1 VREKEEEVVLVDM
14 MTNVGIY
21 EFNAKDLIGHGAF
34 AVVYKGRLKS
44 APSNVVA
51 IKAITKKNLAKSQNL
66 LGKEIKILKELTE
79 LHHDNVVALLDC
91 KETPHH
97 VYLVMEYCN
106 GGDLADYLN
115 AKGTLSEDTIRR
127 FLRQLAGAM
136 VAMNSKGIVHRD
148 LKPQNIL
155 LAHDGK
161 TRNPHPADI
170 RLKIADFGF
179 ARFLQDGV
187 MAATLC
193 GSPMYM
199 APEVIMSLQYDAK
212 ADLWSLGTIVFQC
225 LTGKAPFQAQTPQA
239 LKQFYERNA
248 RLAPRVPSGTSPE
261 FTHLLHHL
269 LKRDAK
275 DRISFEDFISHPFLA
290 PPTPP
295 VQQKEGVKALAKAV
309 PERARVEGGR
319 EEGCLPPSPAVTQG
333 VIPSTPPKQDDER
346 KREDEA
352 RMETSDCQQQ
362 PKKQSPSSSPEAA
375 EAGFVMVPPSLA
387 GDSSKHK
394 TNQGLG
400 VSPLTARRIGA
411 RPGSLPGVSR
421 AHSTEPI
428 PVPTQRAAYAAIQ
441 NSLVASRSQQQQ
453 QQEERQSVSA
463 MSGVSSAS
471 SSHSTLGP
479 LPEEEAV
486 GGDSLHHRVAH
497 GSPALLRRR
506 TSSLSSPASSPRSPN
521 KQFPPTSKSRR
532 VSAPPSAGPHPVPTP
547 CSPAPDV
554 VSMSPP
560 NIQFSMGT
568 PPLPHRRRTSS
579 GSSSN
584 SGHCG
589 TSPPPHLA
597 SWTVSPKSSPLRH
610 SRSSGRFSPSHPA
623 TFQRTTSMPS
633 TGVCRELEMDNVS
646 RENMQRDNMVV
657 ASRENNNPL
666 AVVPTSQM
674 GRQSVVLNYPQN
686 SGTAGIQGFFPRPD
700 GRRSSTSNL
709 DKENQ
714 YPGLAPPPEL
724 SEETLLAPEHNEVL
738 AKLRF
743 ISMLVDTIIS
753 VARTKAAPLSGLTE
767 SARPGGGEGQDG
779 PLQRRLQQLLLYMR
793 SLQLLSQTLE
803 FARSELKSKRLKPST
818 SVKNTLATMNERFRH
833 CLSMSK
839 MLNAE
844 NILVES
850 GIEPTDTTVTADKL
864 LYQYAIEQCQ
874 SAALDELFNNP
885 AECVQRYQAAHVIL
899 HALQFQTG
907 SQEDKSTL
915 SKYKEAVEKRLHIL
929 EEQGYVYAYETISN

>member
-1 VREKEEEVVLVDM
+1 MVDIIPSSQLV
-14 MTNVGIY
+14 
-21 EFNAKDLIGHGAF
+21 IGHGAF
-34 AVVYKGRLKS
+34 SIVYRAKLKS

-290 PPTPP
+290 PPETSLP
-295 VQQKEGVKALAKAV
+295 QKEAPVKTAAAKAV
-309 PERARVEGGR
+309 PERARIEGGR

-333 VIPSTPPKQDDER
+333 VIPHSPPKQHEYER
-346 KREDEA
+346 KRDEEA
-352 RMETSDCQQQ
+352 TRMETSDLQQQQQQQQQ
-362 PKKQSPSSSPEAA
+362 PGQQGAGGVKKQNSPSSSPEVA

-394 TNQGLG
+394 TNQ
-400 VSPLTARRIGA
+400 
-411 RPGSLPGVSR
+411 
-421 AHSTEPI
+421 
-428 PVPTQRAAYAAIQ
+428 
-441 NSLVASRSQQQQ
+441 VA
-453 QQEERQSVSA
+453 
-463 MSGVSSAS
+463 
-471 SSHSTLGP
+471 
-479 LPEEEAV
+479 
-486 GGDSLHHRVAH
+486 
-497 GSPALLRRR
+497 
-506 TSSLSSPASSPRSPN
+506 
-521 KQFPPTSKSRR
+521 K
-532 VSAPPSAGPHPVPTP
+532 
-547 CSPAPDV
+547 
-554 VSMSPP
+554 
-560 NIQFSMGT
+560 
-568 PPLPHRRRTSS
+568 
-579 GSSSN
+579 
-584 SGHCG
+584 
-589 TSPPPHLA
+589 
-597 SWTVSPKSSPLRH
+597 
-610 SRSSGRFSPSHPA
+610 
-623 TFQRTTSMPS
+623 
-633 TGVCRELEMDNVS
+633 
-646 RENMQRDNMVV
+646 
-657 ASRENNNPL
+657 
-666 AVVPTSQM
+666 
-674 GRQSVVLNYPQN
+674 
-686 SGTAGIQGFFPRPD
+686 
-700 GRRSSTSNL
+700 
-709 DKENQ
+709 
-714 YPGLAPPPEL
+714 
-724 SEETLLAPEHNEVL
+724 
-738 AKLRF
+738 
-743 ISMLVDTIIS
+743 
-753 VARTKAAPLSGLTE
+753 
-767 SARPGGGEGQDG
+767 
-779 PLQRRLQQLLLYMR
+779 
-793 SLQLLSQTLE
+793 
-803 FARSELKSKRLKPST
+803 
-818 SVKNTLATMNERFRH
+818 MN
-833 CLSMSK
+833 
-839 MLNAE
+839 
-844 NILVES
+844 
-850 GIEPTDTTVTADKL
+850 
-864 LYQYAIEQCQ
+864 
-874 SAALDELFNNP
+874 
-885 AECVQRYQAAHVIL
+885 
-899 HALQFQTG
+899 
-907 SQEDKSTL
+907 
-915 SKYKEAVEKRLHIL
+915 
-929 EEQGYVYAYETISN
+929 

>member
-1 VREKEEEVVLVDM
+1 MVDILPSSQLV
-14 MTNVGIY
+14 
-21 EFNAKDLIGHGAF
+21 IGHGAF
-34 AVVYKGRLKS
+34 SIVYRAKLKS
-44 APSNVVA
+44 APTDVVA

-155 LAHDGK
+155 LAHDGQ
-161 TRNPHPADI
+161 TRNPNPADI

-248 RLAPRVPSGTSPE
+248 KLAPRVPSGTSPE
-261 FTHLLHHL
+261 FTHLLHNL

-275 DRISFEDFISHPFLA
+275 DRISFDDFIQHPFLA
-290 PPTPP
+290 PPPP
-295 VQQKEGVKALAKAV
+295 PQRPTEQSKPGVARAV
-309 PERARVEGGR
+309 PERPQPETGGR

-333 VIPSTPPKQDDER
+333 VITCTPPK
-346 KREDEA
+346 REEETA
-352 RMETSDCQQQ
+352 YRMETSDTH
-362 PKKQSPSSSPEAA
+362 PSKKQSPSSSPEGT

-394 TNQGLG
+394 NTQGLG
-400 VSPLTARRIGA
+400 VSPLTARRIGS
-411 RPGSLPGVSR
+411 RPGSLPVINK
-421 AHSTEPI
+421 AHNTEPI

-441 NSLVASRSQQQQ
+441 NSLSNSRTLAS
-453 QQEERQSVSA
+453 EPDRQSVSA

-479 LPEEEAV
+479 LPEEEV
-486 GGDSLHHRVAH
+486 ETGDTVPRQPRPDP
-497 GSPALLRRR
+497 SPALYRRR
-506 TSSLSSPASSPRSPN
+506 TSSLSSPVSSPRSPG

-532 VSAPPSAGPHPVPTP
+532 VSAPPTSNPQVPRTP
-547 CSPAPDV
+547 DI

-560 NIQFSMGT
+560 NIQFSLGT
-568 PPLPHRRRTSS
+568 PPVPHRRRTSS

-584 SGHCG
+584 SGQCG
-589 TSPPPHLA
+589 TSPPPHLS

-610 SRSSGRFSPSHPA
+610 RSSGRFSPSSVPTSLPSILA
-623 TFQRTTSMPS
+623 RTTSAP
-633 TGVCRELEMDNVS
+633 VCRELEHTDNTGP
-646 RENMQRDNMVV
+646 RD
-657 ASRENNNPL
+657 NNNPM
-666 AVVPTSQM
+666 AVVPAGAQAAS
-674 GRQSVVLNYPQN
+674 RHSVVLNYQQSAGTNPQ
-686 SGTAGIQGFFPRPD
+686 GIQAFFPRQD
-700 GRRSSTSNL
+700 SRRNSGCF

-714 YPGLAPPPEL
+714 YPGMVTPQNQYPGIVPPPEL

-743 ISMLVDTIIS
+743 ISMLVDTIIG
-753 VARTKAAPLSGLTE
+753 VARSKAAPLSGLTE
-767 SARPGGGEGQDG
+767 SSRPGGGEGHEG

-793 SLQLLSQTLE
+793 ALQLLSQTLE
-803 FARSELKSKRLKPST
+803 YARNELKAKRLKPST
-818 SVKNTLATMNERFRH
+818 TVKNTLATMNERFRH

-844 NILVES
+844 NILLES
-850 GIEPTDTTVTADKL
+850 GIDPTDTSFTADKL

-885 AECVQRYQAAHVIL
+885 GECVQRYQAAHVIL
-899 HALQFQTG
+899 HALQFQTA

-929 EEQGYVYAYETISN
+929 EDQGYVYAYETISN

>member
-1 VREKEEEVVLVDM
+1 M
-14 MTNVGIY
+14 AQTSVGIY
-21 EFNAKDLIGHGAF
+21 EYNAKDLIGHGAF

-239 LKQFYERNA
+239 LKQFYEKNA
-248 RLAPRVPSGTSPE
+248 KLAPRIPSGTSPE
-261 FTHLLHHL
+261 FSHLLHNL

-275 DRISFEDFISHPFLA
+275 DRLDFEAFFSHPFLV
-290 PPTPP
+290 PPQPKSKP
-295 VQQKEGVKALAKAV
+295 ADEPKPEPAKAVSV
-309 PERARVEGGR
+309 PERATSDTATHASPGSGM
-319 EEGCLPPSPAVTQG
+319 LPPSPAITHG
-333 VIPSTPPKQDDER
+333 IMPSTSPNPQQTSTTK
-346 KREDEA
+346 
-352 RMETSDCQQQ
+352 METSDCQPQ
-362 PKKQSPSSSPEAA
+362 KRQSPGSSPETDQ
-375 EAGFVMVPPSLA
+375 ETDFVMVPNSLA
-387 GDSSKHK
+387 GDSSKNK
-394 TNQGLG
+394 NTG

-411 RPGSLPGVSR
+411 RPGSLPVINK
-421 AHSTEPI
+421 AHNTEPI

-441 NSLVASRSQQQQ
+441 NSLINSRGGN
-453 QQEERQSVSA
+453 EDRNSVSA

-471 SSHSTLGP
+471 GGSTLGP
-479 LPEEEAV
+479 LPEDEAV
-486 GGDSLHHRVAH
+486 PSGRGCSAP
-497 GSPALLRRR
+497 SPALLRRPR
-506 TSSLSSPASSPRSPN
+506 STSMSSPVSSPRSPS
-521 KQFPPTSKSRR
+521 KQFPSSKSRR
-532 VSAPPSAGPHPVPTP
+532 VSAPPSS
-547 CSPAPDV
+547 SPAPDII
-554 VSMSPP
+554 SMSPP
-560 NIQFSMGT
+560 NVQFSMGT
-568 PPLPHRRRTSS
+568 PPVPHRRRTSS
-579 GSSSN
+579 CSSS
-584 SGHCG
+584 SSACG
-589 TSPPPHLA
+589 NSPPNTGWTVSPPNHP

-610 SRSSGRFSPSHPA
+610 SRSGRFTPPCAPSLPPILGSPNRPVSEW
-623 TFQRTTSMPS
+623 
-633 TGVCRELEMDNVS
+633 VDNS
-646 RENMQRDNMVV
+646 ARD
-657 ASRENNNPL
+657 NNNPSGL
-666 AVVPTSQM
+666 ESPARLRRASTELQVVPAANT
-674 GRQSVVLNYPQN
+674 RNTVVLNYTPSAPAGFFSQN
-686 SGTAGIQGFFPRPD
+686 SFPGIS
-700 GRRSSTSNL
+700 RRSSGCF

-714 YPGLAPPPEL
+714 YPGCPMPPPEL

-743 ISMLVDTIIS
+743 ISMLVDTIIG

-767 SARPGGGEGQDG
+767 SSRLPAGQENSDG

-793 SLQLLSQTLE
+793 CLQLLSQTLE

-818 SVKNTLATMNERFRH
+818 SVKNTLATLNERFRH

-844 NILVES
+844 NILAES
-850 GIEPTDTTVTADKL
+850 GIDPNDTSFTADRI
-864 LYQYAIEQCQ
+864 LYHYAIEQCQ

-885 AECVQRYQAAHVIL
+885 GECVQRYQAAHVIL

-915 SKYKEAVEKRLHIL
+915 SKYKDAVEKRLHIL

>member
-1 VREKEEEVVLVDM
+1 M

-21 EFNAKDLIGHGAF
+21 EFNPKDLIGHGAF

-275 DRISFEDFISHPFLA
+275 DRITFEDFISHPFL
-290 PPTPP
+290 TPP
-295 VQQKEGVKALAKAV
+295 APVQPPATARPV
-309 PERARVEGGR
+309 PERVRTETAR

-333 VIPSTPPKQDDER
+333 IIPNTPPKRDEQEGR
-346 KREDEA
+346 KREEEKRRREEA
-352 RMETSDCQQQ
+352 YRMETSDTQ
-362 PKKQSPSSSPEAA
+362 PAKKQSPSSSPEAA

-387 GDSSKHK
+387 GDSSNKHRG
-394 TNQGLG
+394 TQGLG

-441 NSLVASRSQQQQ
+441 NSLVNSRT
-453 QQEERQSVSA
+453 QQEQERQSVSA
-463 MSGVSSAS
+463 MSGISSAS

-479 LPEEEAV
+479 LPEEDTVEDATQPTSRP
-486 GGDSLHHRVAH
+486 SL
-497 GSPALLRRR
+497 SPALLRRR
-506 TSSLSSPASSPRSPN
+506 TSSLSSPASSPRSPS

-532 VSAPPSAGPHPVPTP
+532 VSAPPSSNPHPVP
-547 CSPAPDV
+547 CSPPPDV
-554 VSMSPP
+554 VSMTPP

-568 PPLPHRRRTSS
+568 PPISHRRRTSS

-589 TSPPPHLA
+589 TSPPPHLS

-610 SRSSGRFSPSHPA
+610 SRSSGRFSPSHPLTPSSLARPTSVPA
-623 TFQRTTSMPS
+623 TLG
-633 TGVCRELEMDNVS
+633 TGVCRELDM
-646 RENMQRDNMVV
+646 DNMVPRDNQI
-657 ASRENNNPL
+657 SRDNNNPM
-666 AVVPTSQM
+666 AIVPAGGAT
-674 GRQSVVLNYPQN
+674 GRHSVVLNYP
-686 SGTAGIQGFFPRPD
+686 GTAAGGIQGLFPRQD
-700 GRRSSTSNL
+700 SRRNSGCF

-714 YPGLAPPPEL
+714 YPGMVPPPEL

-767 SARPGGGEGQDG
+767 SSRPGGVEGQDG

-793 SLQLLSQTLE
+793 ALQLLSQTLE
-803 FARSELKSKRLKPST
+803 FARTELKNKRLKPST

-850 GIEPTDTTVTADKL
+850 GIDPTDTSITADKL

-929 EEQGYVYAYETISN
+929 EDQGYVYAYETISN